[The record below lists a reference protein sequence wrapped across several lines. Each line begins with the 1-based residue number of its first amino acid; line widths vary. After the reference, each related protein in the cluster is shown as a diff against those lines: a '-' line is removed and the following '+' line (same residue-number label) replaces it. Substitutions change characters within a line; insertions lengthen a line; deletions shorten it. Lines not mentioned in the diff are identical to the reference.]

1 LVRTRSKNDWRL
13 SDCWLNRIGKLPTT
27 SIIEFDLLFKAPA
40 GKQTMTG
47 KGQGFGF
54 GLGKMKE
61 LAEAFKKAQQVQEGA
76 RQLQEELEQME
87 IQGESGNG
95 LIKVVVSGN
104 QEPLRVEISPDAL
117 GEGAEVLS
125 DLITVAMKDAY
136 AKSTTKMRE
145 RMEDLTSGL
154 ELPGF

>member
-1 LVRTRSKNDWRL
+1 
-13 SDCWLNRIGKLPTT
+13 
-27 SIIEFDLLFKAPA
+27 
-40 GKQTMTG
+40 MT

-76 RQLQEELEQME
+76 KQLQDELEQME
-87 IQGESGNG
+87 IVGESGAG
-95 LIKVVVSGN
+95 LIKVVVTGN
-104 QEPLRVEISPDAL
+104 QEPKRVEISPEAL
-117 GEGAEVLS
+117 KEGADVLS
-125 DLITVAMKDAY
+125 DLVTVAMKDAY
-136 AKSTTKMRE
+136 NKSTATMRE

>member
-1 LVRTRSKNDWRL
+1 
-13 SDCWLNRIGKLPTT
+13 
-27 SIIEFDLLFKAPA
+27 
-40 GKQTMTG
+40 MTG

-76 RQLQEELEQME
+76 KQLQEELEQME
-87 IQGESGNG
+87 IVGESGNG
-95 LIKVVVSGN
+95 LVKVIVSGN
-104 QEPLRVEISPDAL
+104 QEPRRVEIDPKAVA
-117 GEGAEVLS
+117 EGAEVLS
-125 DLITVAMKDAY
+125 DLIAVAMKDAY
-136 AKSTTKMRE
+136 NKSTAKMRE